1 MRKHGKCKAQLA
13 MVSRWLF
20 GSTAQV
26 CGVRKNREQDVRPKT
41 MTAMEMVEEVLKR
54 KAKG

>member
-1 MRKHGKCKAQLA
+1 

-20 GSTAQV
+20 GSTAQVQVQVQVQV

>member
-54 KAKG
+54 KR